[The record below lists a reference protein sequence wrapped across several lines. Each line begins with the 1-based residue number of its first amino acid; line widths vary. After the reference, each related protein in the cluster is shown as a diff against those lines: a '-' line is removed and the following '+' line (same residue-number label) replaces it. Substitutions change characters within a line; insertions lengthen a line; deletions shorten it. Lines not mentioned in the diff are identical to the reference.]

1 MSGNLEADRRD
12 KVLDEMSRQSLRASA
27 WEGATYMAVEH
38 LLDFLEALNLSDAL
52 ERDVALKACY
62 TSARTFVLSI
72 DRTSP
77 RDVPA

>member
-12 KVLDEMSRQSLRASA
+12 SLLDEMSRQSVRSAA

-38 LLDFLEALNLSDAL
+38 LLDWLEACSLADKV
-52 ERDVALKACY
+52 EREDALKACY